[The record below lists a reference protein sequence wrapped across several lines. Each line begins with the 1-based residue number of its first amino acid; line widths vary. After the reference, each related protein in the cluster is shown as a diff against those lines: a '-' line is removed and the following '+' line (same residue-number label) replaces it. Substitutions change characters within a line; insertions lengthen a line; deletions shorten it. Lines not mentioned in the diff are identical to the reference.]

1 MNEYKRH
8 FVCAK
13 VDGLVTDIRLT
24 NERFPGYLND
34 EGVGKFIEAVCPRFL
49 LSLGSVMSRKKPAD
63 TKMFDK
69 FLKIALLV
77 RNTSYLQ
84 GTELLIDNGGYQVQ
98 QGYLSA
104 DAIPSFVHQYYD
116 LLQCSRLPV
125 DGYFTLD
132 IAPGKENVFESE
144 KQLFFLNN
152 MSYSLASR
160 LPDDVRSKMM
170 YVEHFRTLELI
181 RVWKKLHQKGYHEFF
196 EHFGTG
202 GLASAGR
209 LNAQPCVDYA
219 IPMVRALHDARE
231 RGLTTFRYHVFGSSA
246 LHYLLL
252 HSLLEHHIHKVH
264 GISVEIT
271 CDSTIIFSRF
281 CRSYSLP
288 VVDLQTKNIHPIL
301 LKSATLNDVTPFGLT
316 NLAAFVSLANAL
328 LTPYGIR
335 DLEPKYSTIYQPRKY
350 KGEYK
355 DSLTKLAYTYG
366 IFLYLNSFCVV
377 EQWSREAVPHLYRL
391 YELGKEEQFLD
402 ETTRLL
408 IQISET
414 PLTAKKYQNIQMMA
428 TRILNSLH
436 MLEKLDWD
444 YSIFIVDRFLTK
456 RNAA

>member
-1 MNEYKRH
+1 MKNKNRH

-34 EGVGKFIEAVCPRFL
+34 KGVERFIEAICPRFL
-49 LSLGSVMSRKKPAD
+49 LSLGSVMSRNKPAD
-63 TKMFDK
+63 TQMFDK
-69 FLKIALLV
+69 FLRLAISV
-77 RNTSYLQ
+77 RNTPYLQ

-98 QGYLSA
+98 QGFLPA

-144 KQLFFLNN
+144 KQLSFLNN

-160 LPDDVRSKMM
+160 LPDNIRNKML

-181 RVWKKLHQKGYHEFF
+181 RVWEGLHKKGYHECFDN
-196 EHFGTG
+196 FGTG

-209 LNAQPCVDYA
+209 LNAQPCVDYV

-231 RGLTTFRYHVFGSSA
+231 RGLTRFRYHVFGSSS
-246 LHYLLL
+246 LHYLLF
-252 HSLLEHHIHKVH
+252 HSVFEHHIRKVH

-316 NLAAFVSLANAL
+316 NLAAFVSLANTL

-335 DLEPKYSTIYQPRKY
+335 ELEPKYSTIYQPRKY

-366 IFLYLNSFCVV
+366 IFLYMNSFYVV
-377 EQWSREAVPHLYRL
+377 EQWCREAVPDLYRL
-391 YELGKEEQFLD
+391 YELGNVEQFCNG
-402 ETTRLL
+402 TTSLL
-408 IQISET
+408 VQISES
-414 PLTAKKYQNIQMMA
+414 PLTPTKYRNIQAMT
-428 TRILNSLH
+428 TRILNSLR
-436 MLEKLDWD
+436 MLETLDWD
-444 YSIFIVDRFLTK
+444 HSILIVDRFLTK

>member
-1 MNEYKRH
+1 MNNNKRH

-34 EGVGKFIEAVCPRFL
+34 AGVRNFIGTVCPRFL
-49 LSLGSVMSRKKPAD
+49 LSLGSVMSRNKPAD

-69 FLKIALLV
+69 FLRLAISV
-77 RNTSYLQ
+77 RNTPYLQ

-98 QGYLSA
+98 QGYLPA
-104 DAIPSFVHQYYD
+104 DAIPSFAHQYYD
-116 LLQCSRLPV
+116 LLQCSRLSV
-125 DGYFTLD
+125 DGSFTLD
-132 IAPGKENVFESE
+132 IAPGKDNVFESE
-144 KQLFFLNN
+144 SQLFFLNN

-160 LPDDVRSKMM
+160 LPDYIRNKML
-170 YVEHFRTLELI
+170 YVEHFRTLELL
-181 RVWKKLHQKGYHEFF
+181 RVWEKLHKKGYHECFDN
-196 EHFGTG
+196 FGTG

-209 LNAQPCVDYA
+209 LNAQPCVDYV

-231 RGLTTFRYHVFGSSA
+231 RGLTQFRYHVFGSSS
-246 LHYLLL
+246 LHYLLF
-252 HSLLEHHIHKVH
+252 HSLFEHHIQKVH

-288 VVDLQTKNIHPIL
+288 VINLQTKNVHPIV
-301 LKSATLNDVTPFGLT
+301 LKSAELNEITPFGLT

-328 LTPYGIR
+328 LMPYGIR
-335 DLEPKYSTIYQPRKY
+335 ELEPQYSTIYQPRKY

-355 DSLTKLAYTYG
+355 DRLTKLAYTYG
-366 IFLYLNSFCVV
+366 IFLYLNSFYVV
-377 EQWSREAVPHLYRL
+377 EQWCREAVPDLYRL
-391 YELGKEEQFLD
+391 YELGKEVQFC
-402 ETTRLL
+402 ERSTSLL

-414 PLTAKKYQNIQMMA
+414 PLTAKKYKNIQMMA
-428 TRILNSLH
+428 KRILNSLR

-444 YSIFIVDRFLTK
+444 HSILIVDRFLTK
-456 RNAA
+456 GNVA

>member
-1 MNEYKRH
+1 MNNNKRH

-34 EGVGKFIEAVCPRFL
+34 EGVGKFIEAACPRFL
-49 LSLGSVMSRKKPAD
+49 LSIGSVMSKNKPAD
-63 TKMFDK
+63 TKMFEK
-69 FLKIALLV
+69 FMRLAITV
-77 RNTSYLQ
+77 RNTPYLQ
-84 GTELLIDNGGYQVQ
+84 GTELLIDNGGFQIQ

-144 KQLFFLNN
+144 KQLSFLNN

-160 LPDDVRSKMM
+160 LPDNIRNKML

-181 RVWKKLHQKGYHEFF
+181 RVWEGLHKKGYHECFDN
-196 EHFGTG
+196 FGTG

-209 LNAQPCVDYA
+209 LNAQPCVDYV

-231 RGLTTFRYHVFGSSA
+231 RGLTRFRYHVFGSSS
-246 LHYLLL
+246 LHYLLF
-252 HSLLEHHIHKVH
+252 HSMFEHHIRKVH
-264 GISVEIT
+264 GMSVEIT

-288 VVDLQTKNIHPIL
+288 VIDLQTKSLHPIV
-301 LKSATLNDVTPFGLT
+301 LKPAVLNEITPFGLT
-316 NLAAFVSLANAL
+316 TLNAFVSLANAL
-328 LTPYGIR
+328 LMPYGIR
-335 DLEPKYSTIYQPRKY
+335 ELEPKYGTIYQPRKY

-366 IFLYLNSFCVV
+366 IFLYLNSFYVV
-377 EQWSREAVPHLYRL
+377 EQWCREAVPHLYHL
-391 YELGKEEQFLD
+391 YELGKKEQFLD

-408 IQISET
+408 VQISET
-414 PLTAKKYQNIQMMA
+414 PLTARKYKNIQMMA
-428 TRILNSLH
+428 TRIFNSLH
-436 MLEKLDWD
+436 MLTRLDWD
-444 YSIFIVDRFLTK
+444 YSIFVVDRFLTK